1 MDIVIP
7 IIFLLFGFLFLI
19 IALFE
24 DRDEK
29 GDEDEEERS
38 GNLVIILLIAGLI
51 FFIVGGFCMRLV
63 TNLYYSPVSDAI
75 VEVYDPAYQAL
86 SWIGY
91 GFAFLDGFLLL
102 LKAWDQIDLRSAE
115 E

>member
-1 MDIVIP
+1 MDLVIP
-7 IIFLLFGFLFLI
+7 IIFLMFGFLFLI
-19 IALFE
+19 LALYE
-24 DRDEK
+24 DKEEE
-29 GDEDEEERS
+29 GNEDEEERS
-38 GNLVIILLIAGLI
+38 GNLVVILLIAGLI

-63 TNLYYSPVSDAI
+63 TNLYYSPISDTI

-91 GFAFLDGFLLL
+91 GFAFLDGFLLI
-102 LKAWDQIDLRSAE
+102 LKAFERIDFRSTE

>member
-1 MDIVIP
+1 MDIVMP
-7 IIFLLFGFLFLI
+7 VIFLIFGFLFLI
-19 IALFE
+19 LALYE

-29 GDEDEEERS
+29 DDEGEEERS
-38 GNLVIILLIAGLI
+38 GNIVIILLIAGLI

-63 TNLYYSPVSDAI
+63 TNLYYSPISDTI

-91 GFAFLDGFLLL
+91 GFSFLDGFLLI
-102 LKAWDQIDLRSAE
+102 LKAFERIDFRSAE